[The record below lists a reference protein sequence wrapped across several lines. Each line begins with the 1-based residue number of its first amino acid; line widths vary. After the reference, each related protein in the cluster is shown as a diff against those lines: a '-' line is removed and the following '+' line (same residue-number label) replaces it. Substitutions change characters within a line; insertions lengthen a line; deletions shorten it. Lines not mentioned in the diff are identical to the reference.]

1 MSCGLTLCASAISP
15 TLSLAIGSTIEDGCA
30 INTRRF
36 AKVGSKTQSNGTLQ
50 KENTSLQNEQQAN
63 HNYFHI

>member
-1 MSCGLTLCASAISP
+1 MSYGLTLCASAISP
-15 TLSLAIGSTIEDGCA
+15 TLNLAIGSTIEDGCA

-50 KENTSLQNEQQAN
+50 KQNILQQNKQK
-63 HNYFHI
+63 